1 MRIIKLL
8 LVTSCV
14 TPLLV
19 IDTVQS
25 AINERCTTV
34 EINQVYYHDHSSTEH
49 SETLSQLYDKQ
60 VTALNAFAIKEGLDN
75 LSIISETEDSK
86 SKDIPDKLEMNVS
99 MTFERGNYDNIIDK
113 INTELNPDSFSY
125 SSLILKNTLCKT

>member
-25 AINERCTTV
+25 AINERCTSV
-34 EINQVYYHDHSSTEH
+34 EINQIYYYDQSSPGN
-49 SETLSQLYDKQ
+49 SEPLSKIYDKQ
-60 VTALNAFAIKEGLDN
+60 VTALNAFAIKEGLNN
-75 LSIISETEDSK
+75 LSIISETEDPK
-86 SKDIPDKLEMNVS
+86 SQDTPTKLEMAIS
-99 MTFERGNYDNIIDK
+99 MTFERDNYDNIIDK
-113 INTELNPDSFSY
+113 INTELNPESFSY
-125 SSLILKNTLCKT
+125 SSLILKNTLCKI